1 MMASRSTEETRAA
14 GAATAALRDKGIRPT
29 RQRVALAELLLE
41 GGDRHVAAADMHREL
56 VRAGARVSL
65 ATVYNTLHLFTRAGL
80 LREVAVE
87 PGRSFF
93 DTNVAE
99 HHHFLHED
107 TGRLEDIP
115 VGEIG
120 LARLPS
126 APPGTET
133 RRIDVIVRVARSNRS
148 GGKKFSGT
156 VPNR

>member
-1 MMASRSTEETRAA
+1 MASRSTEEARAA
-14 GAATAALRDKGIRPT
+14 RAVAALREEGIRPT
-29 RQRVALAELLLE
+29 RQRVALARLLLE
-41 GGDRHVAAADMHREL
+41 GADRHVTAADMHDEL
-56 VRAGARVSL
+56 LRAGAEVSL

-87 PGRSFF
+87 PGRSCF

-115 VGEIG
+115 VGEID
-120 LARLPS
+120 LARLPP

-133 RRIDVIVRVARSNRS
+133 RRVDVIVRVARS
-148 GGKKFSGT
+148 GGKKLSGT
-156 VPNR
+156 IPNR